1 MQWHRRAP
9 CLQSTSSLS
18 VSGRP
23 IVDELEADP
32 AIKAV
37 LDSFD
42 LGRSAP
48 AAPVLVAQN
57 VSDDV
62 TPAADTYEM
71 ANAWRAAG
79 ADVTVAKLDTPPLLP
94 QAGVAGH
101 SAGLLLDNPTA
112 VG

>member
-1 MQWHRRAP
+1 M
-9 CLQSTSSLS
+9 CLGPRGGLS
-18 VSGRP
+18 EAFIRP
-23 IVDELEADP
+23 RTVQL
-32 AIKAV
+32 
-37 LDSFD
+37 
-42 LGRSAP
+42 
-48 AAPVLVAQN
+48 PVLVAQN